1 MHILLVTSSSTRSG
15 GARQALYLAEGLLEH
30 GHHVTFF
37 TPSGSTLRTLSDTMP
52 WADLPESPGR
62 WKDAL
67 EAAMPA
73 PGQGP
78 CIVQAF
84 HNKAVKRLAWHGLF
98 WRQRGVVCV
107 GYRGVVYRPGNPL
120 TYWSPGLDAF
130 VANSHACAKVLRGMG
145 VGERRLAVIHNGIPA
160 ARLVPRRG
168 ADAVRA
174 ELDLPAGTTLLGCVA
189 GDKDVKGVDPLLR
202 AFAQACAP
210 DGAQHGGPDSH
221 QGGGQNDG
229 TPANGTPHLVVVG
242 VTPSRW
248 QPLCAEL
255 DITDRVRLVEHSNC
269 VADYLQLLDAFV
281 LPSLS
286 ESMPNTLLEAIC
298 SGLPVIASQVGG
310 VPELVRGNGLLVPP
324 GDVPALA
331 SALTTVL
338 SDARL
343 RATWAEAS
351 RAIAPGFSA
360 DTRISRFEA
369 LYHTLLQRRGLSDA

>member
-1 MHILLVTSSSTRSG
+1 MRILFLTSATTSSG
-15 GARQALYLAEGLLEH
+15 GARQALYLADGLIGH

-37 TPSGSTLRTLSDTMP
+37 TPRSSTLRDLSDTMP
-52 WADLPESPGR
+52 WADLPESPGK

-98 WRQRGVVCV
+98 WRRRGVVCV
-107 GYRGVVYRPGNPL
+107 GYRGVVFRPGNPL
-120 TYWSPGLDAF
+120 TYWSPGIDAF

-145 VGERRLAVIHNGIPA
+145 LGERRLAVIHNGIPA
-160 ARLVPRRG
+160 ARLVSHRG
-168 ADAVRA
+168 ADAMRA
-174 ELDLPAGTTLLGCVA
+174 ELGLPADALLFGCV
-189 GDKDVKGVDPLLR
+189 GHDGDVKGVAPLLR
-202 AFAQACAP
+202 AFALACA
-210 DGAQHGGPDSH
+210 QH
-221 QGGGQNDG
+221 G
-229 TPANGTPHLVVVG
+229 TPANGNPHLVVVG
-242 VTPSRW
+242 VTPDRW

-255 DITDRVRLVEHSNC
+255 GITDRVRLVEHSNC

-324 GDVPALA
+324 GDVPALTR
-331 SALTTVL
+331 ALATAMG
-338 SDARL
+338 DARL

-351 RAIAPGFSA
+351 RAMAPDFSTE
-360 DTRISRFEA
+360 TRINRFEA
-369 LYHTLLQRRGLSDA
+369 LYRTLLQRRGLSDA

>member
-1 MHILLVTSSSTRSG
+1 MRILFLTSATTSSG
-15 GARQALYLAEGLLEH
+15 GARQALYLADGLLEH
-30 GHHVTFF
+30 GHRVTFF
-37 TPSGSTLRTLSDTMP
+37 TPRASTLRALSNTMP
-52 WADLPESPGR
+52 WADLPESPGK

-98 WRQRGVVCV
+98 WRRRGVVCV
-107 GYRGVVYRPGNPL
+107 GYRGVVFRPGNPL
-120 TYWSPGLDAF
+120 TYWSPGIDAF
-130 VANSHACAKVLRGMG
+130 VANSHACAKVLRSMG
-145 VGERRLAVIHNGIPA
+145 LGERRLAVIHNGIPA
-160 ARLVPRRG
+160 TRLVPRRG
-168 ADAVRA
+168 EDVIRA
-174 ELDLPAGTTLLGCVA
+174 ELGLPAGALLFGCV
-189 GDKDVKGVDPLLR
+189 GHDGDVKGVAPLLR
-202 AFAQACAP
+202 AFALACARHAAP
-210 DGAQHGGPDSH
+210 VGGPESVPASSH
-221 QGGGQNDG
+221 RDCA
-229 TPANGTPHLVVVG
+229 PASGTPHLVVVG

-248 QPLCAEL
+248 QPLCSEL
-255 DITDRVRLVEHSNC
+255 GITDRVRLVEHSNC

-331 SALTTVL
+331 RALATAMD
-338 SDARL
+338 DARL

-351 RAIAPGFSA
+351 RAIAPDFSTE
-360 DTRISRFEA
+360 TRIGRFEA
-369 LYHTLLQRRGLSDA
+369 LYRTLLQRRGLSDA

>member
-1 MHILLVTSSSTRSG
+1 MRILLVTSSSTRSG
-15 GARQALYLAEGLLEH
+15 GARQALYLAEGLIGR
-30 GHHVTFF
+30 GHQVTFF

-73 PGQGP
+73 PGHGP

-98 WRQRGVVCV
+98 WRRRGVVCV

-145 VGERRLAVIHNGIPA
+145 VGARRLAVIHNGIPA
-160 ARLVPRRG
+160 ARLVSRRG

-174 ELDLPAGTTLLGCVA
+174 ELDLPADATLLGCVA
-189 GDKDVKGVDPLLR
+189 GDKDVKGVAPLLR
-202 AFAQACAP
+202 AFALACE
-210 DGAQHGGPDSH
+210 
-221 QGGGQNDG
+221 QGRAAD
-229 TPANGTPHLVVVG
+229 ASGTPHLVVVG
-242 VTPSRW
+242 VTPGRW

-255 DITDRVRLVEHSNC
+255 GITDRVRLVEHSNC

-331 SALTTVL
+331 DALATAMG
-338 SDARL
+338 DAQL

-351 RAIAPGFSA
+351 RAIAPDFSTEA
-360 DTRISRFEA
+360 RITRFEA
-369 LYHTLLQRRGLSDA
+369 LYRTLLQRRGLSDV

>member
-1 MHILLVTSSSTRSG
+1 MRILLVTSSSTRSG

-30 GHHVTFF
+30 GHQVTVF
-37 TPSGSTLRTLSDTMP
+37 TPPNSTLRTLSDTMP
-52 WADLPESPGR
+52 WADLPEAPGR
-62 WKDAL
+62 WKATL

-98 WRQRGVVCV
+98 WRRRGVVCV

-160 ARLVPRRG
+160 VRLMPGRA

-174 ELDLPAGTTLLGCVA
+174 ELDLPAGSTLLGCVA
-189 GDKDVKGVDPLLR
+189 GDKEVKGVDPLLR
-202 AFAQACAP
+202 AFALACGP
-210 DGAQHGGPDSH
+210 NNRQDGGP
-221 QGGGQNDG
+221 
-229 TPANGTPHLVVVG
+229 HLIVVG
-242 VTPSRW
+242 VTPGRW
-248 QPLCAEL
+248 QPLCTEL
-255 DITDRVRLVEHSNC
+255 GITGRVRLVKHSNC

-310 VPELVRGNGLLVPP
+310 VPELVRGNGLLAPP

-331 SALTTVL
+331 RALASVMD
-338 SDARL
+338 DAGL
-343 RATWAEAS
+343 RATWAAAS
-351 RAIAPGFSA
+351 RAIAPDFSTDA
-360 DTRISRFEA
+360 RVARYEA
-369 LYHTLLQRRGLSDA
+369 LYRTLLQRRGLPDA

>member
-1 MHILLVTSSSTRSG
+1 MRILLVTSSSTRSG
-15 GARQALYLAEGLLEH
+15 GARQALYLAEGLIGR
-30 GHHVTFF
+30 GHQVIFF

-52 WADLPESPGR
+52 WADLPESPGK

-73 PGQGP
+73 PGHGP

-98 WRQRGVVCV
+98 WRRRGVVCV

-168 ADAVRA
+168 ADAVSA
-174 ELDLPAGTTLLGCVA
+174 ELDMPAGSTLLGCVA
-189 GDKDVKGVDPLLR
+189 GDKDVKGVAPLLR
-202 AFAQACAP
+202 AFALACVP
-210 DGAQHGGPDSH
+210 HGAQHGGPDSN
-221 QGGGQNDG
+221 QSGEQTDG
-229 TPANGTPHLVVVG
+229 TPASGTPHLVVVG

-248 QPLCAEL
+248 QPLCSEL
-255 DITDRVRLVEHSNC
+255 GITDRVRLVEHSNC

-338 SDARL
+338 GDARL

-351 RAIAPGFSA
+351 RAIAPGFSPHA
-360 DTRISRFEA
+360 R
-369 LYHTLLQRRGLSDA
+369 

>member
-15 GARQALYLAEGLLEH
+15 GARQALYLAEGLMER

-37 TPSGSTLRTLSDTMP
+37 TPSNATLRTLSDTMA

-62 WKDAL
+62 WKAAL

-98 WRQRGVVCV
+98 WRRRGVVCV

-160 ARLVPRRG
+160 ARLAPRRG
-168 ADAVRA
+168 AETVRA
-174 ELDLPAGTTLLGCVA
+174 ELDLPAGSTLLGCVA

-202 AFAQACAP
+202 AFALAC
-210 DGAQHGGPDSH
+210 GPN
-221 QGGGQNDG
+221 GGQDG
-229 TPANGTPHLVVVG
+229 GAPANGNPHLVVVG
-242 VTPSRW
+242 VTPGRW

-255 DITDRVRLVEHSNC
+255 GITGRVRLVEHSNC

-298 SGLPVIASQVGG
+298 SGLPAIASQVGG

-331 SALTTVL
+331 RALATAL
-338 SDARL
+338 NDARQ

-351 RAIAPGFSA
+351 RAIAPGFSTEA
-360 DTRISRFEA
+360 RISRFEA
-369 LYHTLLQRRGLSDA
+369 LYRTLLQRRGLSDA

>member
-1 MHILLVTSSSTRSG
+1 MRILLVTSSSTRSG
-15 GARQALYLAEGLLEH
+15 GARQALYLAEGLAGR
-30 GHHVTFF
+30 GHQVTFF
-37 TPSGSTLRTLSDTMP
+37 TPRGSTLRTLSDSVP
-52 WADLPESPGR
+52 WADLPASPGR
-62 WKDAL
+62 WKAAL

-73 PGQGP
+73 PGQGS

-98 WRQRGVVCV
+98 WRRRGVVCV

-160 ARLVPRRG
+160 DRLAPRRG
-168 ADAVRA
+168 VDAVRA
-174 ELDLPAGTTLLGCVA
+174 ELDLPPRSTLLGCVA
-189 GDKDVKGVDPLLR
+189 GDKEVKGVAPLLR
-202 AFAQACAP
+202 AFALAC
-210 DGAQHGGPDSH
+210 G
-221 QGGGQNDG
+221 QGGGTNADG
-229 TPANGTPHLVVVG
+229 GPHLIVVG
-242 VTPSRW
+242 VTPERW

-255 DITDRVRLVEHSNC
+255 GIARRVRLVEHSNC

-298 SGLPVIASQVGG
+298 SGLPVVASQVGG

-331 SALTTVL
+331 GALITVTG
-338 SDARL
+338 DAAL

-351 RAIAPGFSA
+351 RALAPEFSTDA
-360 DTRISRFEA
+360 RVTRFET
-369 LYHTLLQRRGLSDA
+369 LYRTLLHRRGLSDA